1 MSKLLNDVRDLLRTR
16 HYSYRTEQS
25 YVYWIKRYIVF
36 HQLKHPA
43 AMGAGEVKAFLTD
56 LAVEKTVSAATQ
68 NQALAA
74 LLFLYKE
81 VLKIDLPWLGDIP
94 RAKASQRVPVVLTR
108 EEVQAILAKLPG
120 PYQLMAGLLYGAGLR
135 LCEALRLRVK
145 DLDFDYQ
152 QIIVREGKGH
162 KDRVTVLPTSLIEP
176 LKKHLL
182 KVKTLHEQD
191 LRSGLGRVL
200 MPDALA
206 RKYPQANAQWG
217 WQYVFP
223 SASLSRDART
233 GTIGRHHASPSGLQ
247 QAVKKAVQSC
257 GLNKPAGCHTFRHSF
272 ATHLLESGYDI
283 RTIQELLG
291 HNEVSTT
298 MVYTHVM
305 KKGGKGVH
313 SPMDGMG
320 IVANA

>member
-1 MSKLLNDVRDLLRTR
+1 MSKLLDDVRQLLRTR

-25 YVYWIKRYIVF
+25 YVHWIKRYLVF

-43 AMGAGEVKAFLTD
+43 TMGAQEVKAFLTD
-56 LAVEKTVSAATQ
+56 LAVAKTVSAATQ

-81 VLKIDLPWLGDIP
+81 VLNIDLPWLGDIP
-94 RAKASQRVPVVLTR
+94 RAKAAQRLPVVLTR
-108 EEVQAILAKLPG
+108 EEVQAVLAHLQG
-120 PYQLMAGLLYGAGLR
+120 TYQLMARLLYGSGLR

-152 QIIVREGKGH
+152 QLIVREGKGN
-162 KDRVTVLPTSLIEP
+162 KDRVTVLPISLIEP
-176 LKKHLL
+176 LKTHLL
-182 KVKTLHEQD
+182 KVKRLHEQD
-191 LRSGLGRVL
+191 LRSGLGRVS

-206 RKYPQANAQWG
+206 RKYPNASLEWG

-223 SASLSRDART
+223 SSSLSRDPRSGA
-233 GTIGRHHASPSGLQ
+233 IGRHHASPSGLQ
-247 QAVKKAVQSC
+247 QAVKKAVQQA
-257 GLNKPAGCHTFRHSF
+257 GLNKPAGCHTLRHSF

-283 RTIQELLG
+283 CTIQELLG
-291 HNEVSTT
+291 HKELATT
-298 MVYTHVM
+298 MIYTHVM

-313 SPMDGMG
+313 SPVDKLR
-320 IVANA
+320 N